1 LEPSGV
7 FLTGAPATAPPSIEK
22 ETTMEQLQALKQM
35 LQMNRMAFDNSFNMM
50 MSAFEQNK
58 LMFNTYLTQSAG
70 LPAEGKK
77 AVEDW
82 MKSYKKGCEEFKR
95 MIDASYDAADDQLS
109 KMDA

>member
-77 AVEDW
+77 SRRGLDEILQ
-82 MKSYKKGCEEFKR
+82 KGV
-95 MIDASYDAADDQLS
+95 
-109 KMDA
+109 